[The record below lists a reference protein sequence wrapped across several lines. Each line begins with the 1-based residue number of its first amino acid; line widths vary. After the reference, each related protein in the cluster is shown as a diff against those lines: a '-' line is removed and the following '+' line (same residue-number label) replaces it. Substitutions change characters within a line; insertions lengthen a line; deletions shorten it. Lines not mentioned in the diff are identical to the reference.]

1 LAGYIYRLGQAILT
15 MDTFSTYTGF
25 ELRQQILANAVIVA
39 LLTESVR
46 KVVDGRPLCLRQW
59 QLRGP
64 QLLARCRCRCGR
76 PVAVQRAFAT
86 DFSHSE

>member
-1 LAGYIYRLGQAILT
+1 MPSSTI
-15 MDTFSTYTGF
+15 DTFSAYAGF

-46 KVVDGRPLCLRQW
+46 KVVDSRPLCLRQW

-64 QLLARCRCRCGR
+64 QLLARCRCRCRCSR

-86 DFSHSE
+86 DLSHSE

>member
-1 LAGYIYRLGQAILT
+1 MPSST
-15 MDTFSTYTGF
+15 VDSFSTYTGF

-39 LLTESVR
+39 LLTKSVR

-59 QLRGP
+59 QLGRP
-64 QLLARCRCRCGR
+64 QLLARCSR